1 MSLLSYSYCI
11 TGISKPADTEF
22 INLKLIIRGVLLVPK
37 YKVGDK
43 VKVKD
48 NLAHRSG
55 YCMAG
60 GRHSNSVVPEMLRLR
75 GKIVTIK
82 EAEDAGYRIGED
94 NGAWCWTDDMF
105 CGAAH
110 SQKYK
115 VGDKVVVSED
125 IRDDDSVYYME
136 HGEDEGMYA
145 TGDMVELRG
154 RTVTITSADEDG
166 YTIKEDDEEFVWTD
180 EMFSGL
186 AYPLQYKVGDKVK
199 IRTDLPPFAFPDGML
214 AMRGVVAT
222 IAAVGVVDC
231 PGKAPGYS
239 IKEDGEMW
247 VWSEADFDGL
257 VKAAKPKTPATTKA
271 GTQVPCDETKTIKK
285 EKKSMKFNLKNMLKQ
300 YMPRSIDDG
309 SVALSIS
316 GDIAYR
322 RKDGDYVFYDP
333 EAKSINN
340 CMELVFGSDAL
351 DKMVFVMPA
360 KDVHIGDV
368 VLNNGKY
375 IYITNITETGAI
387 KGVSLD
393 SGRTTTLV
401 KEINTIMG
409 CLPYAKVTSLFS
421 MANGKGSDGI
431 NPMLLMLMGDT
442 DDADDL
448 FTTIAM
454 MTMMGGNTATA
465 APAGGMFGGMN
476 PLMLLALSGDDDE
489 GGKGG
494 LMQMILMSQMMGGG
508 LFQAPAAPTTS
519 AQ

>member
-1 MSLLSYSYCI
+1 M
-11 TGISKPADTEF
+11 
-22 INLKLIIRGVLLVPK
+22 PK

-48 NLAHRSG
+48 NLEHRSG
-55 YCMAG
+55 YCMVG
-60 GRHSNSVVPEMLRLR
+60 GRHSNSVVTEMLRLR
-75 GKIVTIK
+75 GKIVTIE
-82 EAEDAGYRIGED
+82 EAEDTGYRIHED

-105 CGAAH
+105 YGAAH

-125 IRDDDSVYYME
+125 IRDDSVYYME
-136 HGEDEGMYA
+136 HGKDEGMYA

-154 RTVTITSADEDG
+154 RTVTITSANEDG
-166 YTIKEDDEEFVWTD
+166 YTIKEDDWGCIWTD

-448 FTTIAM
+448 FPTIAM
-454 MTMMGGNTATA
+454 MTMMGGNTATS
-465 APAGGMFGGMN
+465 APAGGVFGGMN

>member
-1 MSLLSYSYCI
+1 M
-11 TGISKPADTEF
+11 
-22 INLKLIIRGVLLVPK
+22 
-37 YKVGDK
+37 
-43 VKVKD
+43 
-48 NLAHRSG
+48 
-55 YCMAG
+55 
-60 GRHSNSVVPEMLRLR
+60 
-75 GKIVTIK
+75 
-82 EAEDAGYRIGED
+82 
-94 NGAWCWTDDMF
+94 
-105 CGAAH
+105 
-110 SQKYK
+110 
-115 VGDKVVVSED
+115 
-125 IRDDDSVYYME
+125 
-136 HGEDEGMYA
+136 
-145 TGDMVELRG
+145 
-154 RTVTITSADEDG
+154 
-166 YTIKEDDEEFVWTD
+166 
-180 EMFSGL
+180 
-186 AYPLQYKVGDKVK
+186 
-199 IRTDLPPFAFPDGML
+199 
-214 AMRGVVAT
+214 
-222 IAAVGVVDC
+222 
-231 PGKAPGYS
+231 
-239 IKEDGEMW
+239 
-247 VWSEADFDGL
+247 
-257 VKAAKPKTPATTKA
+257 
-271 GTQVPCDETKTIKK
+271 
-285 EKKSMKFNLKNMLKQ
+285 
-300 YMPRSIDDG
+300 
-309 SVALSIS
+309 
-316 GDIAYR
+316 
-322 RKDGDYVFYDP
+322 FYDP

-454 MTMMGGNTATA
+454 MTMMGGNTATS
-465 APAGGMFGGMN
+465 APAGGVFGGMN

>member
-1 MSLLSYSYCI
+1 M
-11 TGISKPADTEF
+11 
-22 INLKLIIRGVLLVPK
+22 PK

-48 NLAHRSG
+48 NLEHRPG

-60 GRHSNSVVPEMLRLR
+60 RRHSNSVVPEMLRLR
-75 GKIVTIK
+75 GKIVTIE
-82 EAEDAGYRIGED
+82 EAEDTGYRIHED

-105 CGAAH
+105 YGAAH

-125 IRDDDSVYYME
+125 IRDDDSVYYM
-136 HGEDEGMYA
+136 DEGMYA

-154 RTVTITSADEDG
+154 RTVTITSANEDG
-166 YTIKEDDEEFVWTD
+166 YTIKEDDWGCIWTD

-393 SGRTTTLV
+393 SGHTTTLV

-454 MTMMGGNTATA
+454 MTMMGGNTATS
-465 APAGGMFGGMN
+465 APAGGVFGGMN

>member
-1 MSLLSYSYCI
+1 M
-11 TGISKPADTEF
+11 
-22 INLKLIIRGVLLVPK
+22 PK

-43 VKVKD
+43 VKVQA
-48 NLAHRSG
+48 NLERRPG
-55 YCMAG
+55 YYMAG
-60 GRHSNSVVPEMLRLR
+60 GCSNSVVTDMLCFH
-75 GKIVTIK
+75 GKTVTIK
-82 EAEDAGYRIGED
+82 EAYDTGYRICED
-94 NGAWCWTDDMF
+94 NGDWT
-105 CGAAH
+105 
-110 SQKYK
+110 
-115 VGDKVVVSED
+115 
-125 IRDDDSVYYME
+125 
-136 HGEDEGMYA
+136 
-145 TGDMVELRG
+145 
-154 RTVTITSADEDG
+154 
-166 YTIKEDDEEFVWTD
+166 WTD

-186 AYPLQYKVGDKVK
+186 AQPLKYKVGDKIK
-199 IRTDLPPFAFPDGML
+199 IRADLPPFAFPDAML
-214 AMRGVVAT
+214 AMRGKVAT

-239 IKEDGEMW
+239 IKEDGETW
-247 VWSEADFDGL
+247 VWSEADFDVA
-257 VKAAKPKTPATTKA
+257 VKKTKPTTTTKA

-285 EKKSMKFNLKNMLKQ
+285 EKKSMKFNIKNMLKQ
-300 YMPRSIDDG
+300 YMPHAIDDG

-421 MANGKGSDGI
+421 MANGKGADGI
-431 NPMLLMLMGDT
+431 NPMFLMLMGDT

-454 MTMMGGNTATA
+454 MTMMGGNTAAT
-465 APAGGMFGGMN
+465 APAGGVFGGMN

-494 LMQMILMSQMMGGG
+494 LVQMFLMSQMMGGG
-508 LFQAPAAPTTS
+508 LFQAPAIVPAATT
-519 AQ
+519 QQDTVEE

>member
-1 MSLLSYSYCI
+1 M
-11 TGISKPADTEF
+11 
-22 INLKLIIRGVLLVPK
+22 PK

-60 GRHSNSVVPEMLRLR
+60 GHHSNSVVPEMLRLR
-75 GKIVTIK
+75 GKTVTIK
-82 EAEDAGYRIGED
+82 EAEDAGYHIGED

-136 HGEDEGMYA
+136 HGKDEGVYA
-145 TGDMVELRG
+145 TGDMVELCG

-257 VKAAKPKTPATTKA
+257 VKTAKPKTPATTKA
-271 GTQVPCDETKTIKK
+271 GTQVPCDETKTLKK

-494 LMQMILMSQMMGGG
+494 LMQMLLMSQMMGGG
-508 LFQAPAAPTTS
+508 LFQAPAAPNTGV
-519 AQ
+519 Q

>member
-1 MSLLSYSYCI
+1 M
-11 TGISKPADTEF
+11 D
-22 INLKLIIRGVLLVPK
+22 RRDVLWP
-37 YKVGDK
+37 
-43 VKVKD
+43 
-48 NLAHRSG
+48 
-55 YCMAG
+55 
-60 GRHSNSVVPEMLRLR
+60 
-75 GKIVTIK
+75 
-82 EAEDAGYRIGED
+82 RI
-94 NGAWCWTDDMF
+94 
-105 CGAAH
+105 
-110 SQKYK
+110 
-115 VGDKVVVSED
+115 
-125 IRDDDSVYYME
+125 
-136 HGEDEGMYA
+136 
-145 TGDMVELRG
+145 
-154 RTVTITSADEDG
+154 
-166 YTIKEDDEEFVWTD
+166 
-180 EMFSGL
+180 
-186 AYPLQYKVGDKVK
+186 PLQYKVGDKVK

-257 VKAAKPKTPATTKA
+257 VKTAKPKTPATTKA

-494 LMQMILMSQMMGGG
+494 LMQMLLMSQMMGGG
-508 LFQAPAAPTTS
+508 LFQAPAAPNTGV
-519 AQ
+519 Q